1 MGDENSPFVSIVIP
15 CRNEEKFIGKCLD
28 SIIGNHFPQ
37 DRLEVLVVDGMSDDG
52 TQDVISE
59 YTCKYSCIKRLVN
72 PDRIT
77 PRAMNIGIKGAKGDV
92 VIFVN
97 AHCILDKDFL
107 KFSIEYLEKT
117 GADAPVFSLFSSLYL
132 QSHRNGDY
140 DQVVSILFD
149 VYIFALDKYVEHLKR
164 LEFNPTSDIEIEV
177 GFRGFIIRL
186 VKNFLVGDLK
196 SRTDITFRNARESYT
211 GKQKR

>member
-77 PRAMNIGIKGAKGDV
+77 PRAMNIGVKSAKGDV

-117 GADAPVFSLFSSLYL
+117 GADAVGGTLRTINDAVTIMAQAIPLAAAFA
-132 QSHRNGDY
+132 
-140 DQVVSILFD
+140 SIRH
-149 VYIFALDKYVEHLKR
+149 V
-164 LEFNPTSDIEIEV
+164 
-177 GFRGFIIRL
+177 
-186 VKNFLVGDLK
+186 
-196 SRTDITFRNARESYT
+196 
-211 GKQKR
+211 